1 MICFDME
8 WRGSKLLIAGLETM
22 WSSSFDLHCHTTH
35 SDGSLSVEELADEM
49 AKQQVK
55 VWSLTD
61 HDTIAGWDEAKE
73 AAAQRGIRFVPGVE
87 LTCDVELPWNNDIL
101 EANSRNRPP
110 SSWHL
115 LAYFPYDPIPEGL
128 QQFVAWLS
136 PLHED
141 RVPRMAE
148 MIDKVNAFG
157 MKLDAEDVFSRA
169 KGSVGRPHLAMAMV
183 EAGHVKSMDEAFERW
198 LGDGRPCSVVRPKP
212 SLAEATALVHAAG
225 GITSLAHPRYYGV
238 DYETLIQHLKASN
251 VDAVEAFHRSHTD
264 NDRHRLWELAQ
275 AYGLGVTVGSDFH
288 SFRGGHRPGHM
299 PVVIKSLPELIS
311 SA

>member
-1 MICFDME
+1 
-8 WRGSKLLIAGLETM
+8 M

-35 SDGSLSVEELADEM
+35 SDGSLSVDELADAMSE
-49 AKQQVK
+49 QSVT

-61 HDTIAGWDEAKE
+61 HDTIAGWDEARI
-73 AAAQRGIRFVPGVE
+73 AASQRGIAFIPGVE
-87 LTCDVELPWNNDIL
+87 LTCDVELPWDDGIL
-101 EANSRNRPP
+101 KANARQRPP

-115 LAYFPYDPIPEGL
+115 LAYFPTEPIEEGL
-128 QQFVAWLS
+128 KKFEEWLS

-141 RVPRMAE
+141 RVPRMLE

-157 MKLDAEDVFSRA
+157 MAIEADDVLSRA

-183 EAGHVKSMDEAFERW
+183 DAGYVESMDEAFEKW
-198 LGDGRPCSVVRPKP
+198 LGDGRPCNVERPKP
-212 SLAEATALVHAAG
+212 SLAEASALVHAAG

-251 VDAVEAFHRSHTD
+251 VDAIEAFHRSQSD
-264 NDRHRLWELAQ
+264 EERYRIWKLAEQ
-275 AYGLGVTVGSDFH
+275 YNLRVTVGSDFH

-299 PVVIKSLPELIS
+299 PVIVRSLPQLIS

>member
-1 MICFDME
+1 
-8 WRGSKLLIAGLETM
+8 M

-35 SDGSLSVEELADEM
+35 SDGSLSVDELADAM
-49 AKQQVK
+49 AQQSVT

-61 HDTIAGWDEAKE
+61 HDTIAGWGEARIAAKE
-73 AAAQRGIRFVPGVE
+73 RNITFVPGVE
-87 LTCDVELPWNNDIL
+87 LTCDVELPWDETIL
-101 EANSRNRPP
+101 ETNSRNRPP

-115 LAYFPYDPIPEGL
+115 LAYFPYEPNSEGMKK
-128 QQFVAWLS
+128 FEEWLS

-141 RVPRMAE
+141 RVPRMLE

-157 MKLDAEDVFSRA
+157 MAIEAQDVLSRA
-169 KGSVGRPHLAMAMV
+169 KGSVGRPHLAMAMIDAGYV
-183 EAGHVKSMDEAFERW
+183 ESMDEAFEKW
-198 LGDGRPCSVVRPKP
+198 LGDGRPCNVERPKP

-238 DYETLIQHLKASN
+238 EYETLIQHLKASK
-251 VDAVEAFHRSHTD
+251 VDAIEAFHRSQSD
-264 NDRHRLWELAQ
+264 DERHRLWELAEQ
-275 AYGLGVTVGSDFH
+275 YGLNVTVGSDFH

-299 PVVIKSLPELIS
+299 PVIVKSLPELIS

>member
-1 MICFDME
+1 
-8 WRGSKLLIAGLETM
+8 M

-35 SDGSLSVEELADEM
+35 SDGSLSVDELADAM
-49 AKQQVK
+49 AQQSVT

-61 HDTIAGWDEAKE
+61 HDTIAGWGEARTAAKE
-73 AAAQRGIRFVPGVE
+73 RNITFVPGVE
-87 LTCDVELPWNNDIL
+87 LTCDVELPWDETIL

-115 LAYFPYDPIPEGL
+115 LAYFPYEPNAEGMKK
-128 QQFVAWLS
+128 FEEWLS
-136 PLHED
+136 PLYED
-141 RVPRMAE
+141 RVPRMLE

-157 MKLDAEDVFSRA
+157 MAIEAQDVLSRA
-169 KGSVGRPHLAMAMV
+169 KGSVGRPHLAMAMIDAGYV
-183 EAGHVKSMDEAFERW
+183 ESMDEAFEKW
-198 LGDGRPCSVVRPKP
+198 LGDGRPCNVERPKP

-238 DYETLIQHLKASN
+238 EYETLIQHLKASK
-251 VDAVEAFHRSHTD
+251 VDAIEAFHRSQSD
-264 NDRHRLWELAQ
+264 AERHRLWELAEQ
-275 AYGLGVTVGSDFH
+275 HGLNVTVGSDFH

-299 PVVIKSLPELIS
+299 PVIVKSLPELIS

>member
-1 MICFDME
+1 
-8 WRGSKLLIAGLETM
+8 M

-35 SDGSLSVEELADEM
+35 SDGSLSVDELADAM
-49 AKQQVK
+49 AQQSVT

-61 HDTIAGWDEAKE
+61 HDTIAGWGEARTAAKE
-73 AAAQRGIRFVPGVE
+73 RNITFVPGVE
-87 LTCDVELPWNNDIL
+87 LTCDVELPWDETIL

-115 LAYFPYDPIPEGL
+115 LAYFPYEPNAEGMKK
-128 QQFVAWLS
+128 FEEWLS

-141 RVPRMAE
+141 RVPRMLE

-157 MKLDAEDVFSRA
+157 MTIDAQDVLSRA
-169 KGSVGRPHLAMAMV
+169 KGSVGRPHLAMAMIDAGYV
-183 EAGHVKSMDEAFERW
+183 ESMDEAFEKW
-198 LGDGRPCSVVRPKP
+198 LGDGRPCNVERPKP

-238 DYETLIQHLKASN
+238 EYETLIQHLKASK
-251 VDAVEAFHRSHTD
+251 VDAIEAFHRSQSD
-264 NDRHRLWELAQ
+264 AERHRLWELAEQ
-275 AYGLGVTVGSDFH
+275 HGLNVTVGSDFH

-299 PVVIKSLPELIS
+299 PVIVKSLPELIS

>member
-1 MICFDME
+1 MVQE
-8 WRGSKLLIAGLETM
+8 VLPM

-35 SDGSLSVEELADEM
+35 SDGALSVEELADAMQE
-49 AKQQVK
+49 QSVR

-61 HDTIAGWDEAKE
+61 HDTIAGWDEAKI
-73 AAAQRGIRFVPGVE
+73 AAAKRGIAFVPGVE
-87 LTCDVELPWNNDIL
+87 LTCDVELPWDEGLL
-101 EANSRNRPP
+101 ESNARQRPP

-115 LAYFPYDPIPEGL
+115 LAYFPYEPLPKGL
-128 QQFVAWLS
+128 EKFEQWLS

-141 RVPRMAE
+141 RVPRMLE

-157 MKLDAEDVFSRA
+157 MAIDAEDVLSRA
-169 KGSVGRPHLAMAMV
+169 KGSVGRPHLAMAMIDAGYV
-183 EAGHVKSMDEAFERW
+183 ESMDEAFEKW
-198 LGDGRPCSVVRPKP
+198 LGDGRPCNVERPKP

-238 DYETLIQHLKASN
+238 DYEELIQHLKASN
-251 VDAVEAFHRSHTD
+251 VDAIEAFHRSHSD
-264 NDRHRLWELAQ
+264 EDRHRLWTLAEQ
-275 AYGLGVTVGSDFH
+275 HGLGVTVGSDFH

-299 PVVIKSLPELIS
+299 PVIVKSLPELIS

>member
-1 MICFDME
+1 
-8 WRGSKLLIAGLETM
+8 M

-35 SDGSLSVEELADEM
+35 SDGSLSVDELADAMSE
-49 AKQQVK
+49 QSVT

-61 HDTIAGWDEAKE
+61 HDTIAGWDEARI
-73 AAAQRGIRFVPGVE
+73 AASQRGIAFIPGVE
-87 LTCDVELPWNNDIL
+87 LTCDVELPWDDGIL
-101 EANSRNRPP
+101 KANARQRPP

-115 LAYFPYDPIPEGL
+115 LAYFPTEPIEEGL
-128 QQFVAWLS
+128 KKFEEWLS

-141 RVPRMAE
+141 RVPRMLE

-157 MKLDAEDVFSRA
+157 MAIEADDVLSRA

-183 EAGHVKSMDEAFERW
+183 DAGYVESMDEAFEKW
-198 LGDGRPCSVVRPKP
+198 LGDGRPCNVERPKP
-212 SLAEATALVHAAG
+212 SLAEASALVHAAG

-251 VDAVEAFHRSHTD
+251 VDAIEAFHRSQSD
-264 NDRHRLWELAQ
+264 EERYRIWKLAEQ
-275 AYGLGVTVGSDFH
+275 YNLRVTVGSDFH

-299 PVVIKSLPELIS
+299 PVIVRSLPELIS

>member
-1 MICFDME
+1 MICFE
-8 WRGSKLLIAGLETM
+8 IEKRGSKLLIEGVETM
-22 WSSSFDLHCHTTH
+22 WTSSFDLHCHTTH
-35 SDGSLSVEELADEM
+35 SDGSLSVDELADEM

-61 HDTIAGWDEAKE
+61 HDTIAGWDEAKR
-73 AAAQRGIRFVPGVE
+73 AASERGIKFIPGVE
-87 LTCDVELPWNNDIL
+87 LTCDVELPWNLEIL

-115 LAYFPYDPIPEGL
+115 LAYFPYEPLEDGL
-128 QQFVAWLS
+128 KQFEAWLS

-141 RVPRMAE
+141 RVPRMLE

-157 MKLDAEDVFSRA
+157 MKIDPTDVLSRA

-183 EAGHVKSMDEAFERW
+183 DAGHVESMNEAFEQW
-198 LGDGRPCSVVRPKP
+198 LGDGRPCNVERPKP

-238 DYETLIQHLKASN
+238 DYETLIQHLKGSN
-251 VDAVEAFHRSHTD
+251 VDAIEAFHRSHSD
-264 NDRHRLWELAQ
+264 DDRHRLWKLAE

-288 SFRGGHRPGHM
+288 SFNGGHRPGHM
-299 PVVIKSLPELIS
+299 PVVINALPKLIS